1 MNMIR
6 RFSLYGFLK
15 NFDFSEPFIIL
26 FYLSLGLSYFQI
38 GVLTAFL
45 HIVVNV
51 TEIPSG
57 AFADLYGKKTVM
69 LVSLSS
75 YVAAFALFSL
85 ARSFALLIPA
95 VFFYAL
101 GDSFRT
107 GTHKAIIFDWLK
119 MHGRLHEKMQVYGY
133 TRSWSNYGSAFSVI
147 IAAFIVAFTDNY
159 RFVFVFSLIPA
170 LAGLWNMSRYPD
182 ELNCCPKNRPGLR
195 DVLNHSLQTVCSAFT
210 DKDIRALIVQNTGF
224 EGCFNVSKDFL
235 PPLLKAQALVAAAA
249 FSVSDKNALAFIAAS
264 VYFVLYILSA
274 LSSRKAYAFARFFKT
289 EKKALIFLLFIS
301 AGLLLVSSVALY
313 FTLFYIAI
321 GSFML
326 LFILKNIRV
335 PIYIAQYDNYAAA
348 DNQAAVLSIASQAKA
363 IGISLLAPLVGWCA
377 DRFGIYAALLFL
389 SIVLEVTAAYSLYRR

>member
-1 MNMIR
+1 MTMIR

-26 FYLSLGLSYFQI
+26 FYLSLGLSYVQI

-45 HIVVNV
+45 HIVINI

-57 AFADLYGKKTVM
+57 AFADLYGKKTAM

-75 YVAAFALFSL
+75 YIAAFAFFSL

-95 VFFYAL
+95 VFFYAV

-119 MHGRLHEKMQVYGY
+119 MQDRLDEKTRVYGY

-170 LAGLWNMSRYPD
+170 VVGLWNMFRYPD
-182 ELNCCPKNRPGLR
+182 ELNCCSQNRPGLGEVFR
-195 DVLNHSLQTVCSAFT
+195 HSVQTVKSAFT
-210 DKDIRALIVQNTGF
+210 DKDIRHLIIQNTGF

-235 PPLLKAQALVAAAA
+235 QPLLKAQAALAAAA
-249 FSVSDKNALAFIAAS
+249 FSVSDKNALALIVAS

-274 LSSRKAYAFARFFKT
+274 LSSRKSHSVASLFKS
-289 EKKALIFLLFIS
+289 EKSALIFLLFIS
-301 AGLLLVSSVALY
+301 AALLNLSCFAVY
-313 FTLFYIAI
+313 FKLFYLAI
-321 GSFML
+321 GVFML
-326 LFILKNIRV
+326 LFIVKNIWV
-335 PIYIAQYDNYAAA
+335 PINIAQYDNYSTSS
-348 DNQAAVLSIASQAKA
+348 DQATILSIASQAKA
-363 IGISLLAPLVGWCA
+363 VGISVLAPLAGLCA

-389 SIVLEVTAAYSLYRR
+389 SIVLGATAVYSLYRR